1 MENTQTSANTF
12 DLNTVPVYLDKLT
25 TETKPNWGKFSA
37 QHMLEH
43 LGNTLVI
50 ASSKKEFPI
59 VTPEDKIP
67 AYREFLMSDK
77 PFTQNIPN
85 PFVGNEPPA
94 LRFENL
100 ETAKSKL
107 LAALENFHK
116 FFLENP
122 KATPVHPFFGKLNY
136 EEWLQF
142 QRKHFRHHFTQFGL
156 ID

>member
-12 DLNTVPVYLDKLT
+12 DLKRVPDYLEKLT
-25 TETKPNWGKFSA
+25 AETKPKWGKFSA

-50 ASSKKEFPI
+50 ATSKKEIPVI
-59 VTPEDKIP
+59 TPEEKIP
-67 AYREFLMSDK
+67 AYRKFLMSDE
-77 PFTQNIPN
+77 PFSHDIPN
-85 PFVGNEPPA
+85 PFVGTEPPA

-100 ETAKSKL
+100 EIAKTKL

-116 FFLENP
+116 FFRENP
-122 KATPVHPFFGKLNY
+122 EATPVHPFFGQLNY

-156 ID
+156 V